1 MKVNIKGITLKS
13 FDMKIIDKYILS
25 SYLKIF
31 FSFFFILMFIFIIQI
46 VWVFIDDLAGKE
58 IDFEI
63 IFKFLLYYS
72 PKLLPLVIPLTVLLA
87 SIMTFGNFS
96 ENYEMAAIKSSGIS
110 LFKSMKSIIV
120 FNLILCLG
128 MFFVAN
134 TLIPFAEFKS
144 YNLRK
149 NMAKLKPALAI
160 TEGIFND
167 INTMNIKVEKKYGP
181 KDNLLDDIIIH
192 MNSSNNQNLI
202 VIKAETGELVSS
214 ENDNILQL
222 ILKNGNRYEEI
233 EVTKPSDRQIKPHT
247 YISFENYVMNI
258 DLDSFNQVDF
268 EDEKYNN
275 TYRMQ
280 NINQLKYSIDSLS
293 KKLEFNYNN
302 FSKNFYTRT
311 GITNFKTTVRSD
323 NKKERETLYTNY
335 INHLADY
342 PPDIQL
348 SIANS
353 AINNLNSQV
362 QVLKNQKNNFFIKE
376 KIINLHKS
384 NLYDKYAFAFASII
398 LFFVGAPLGAII
410 RKGGFGLPMVIS
422 LILFL
427 TYHFLGT
434 FARNAAEDGSIIAEL
449 GSWIPNMVMFPLG
462 LYLIWRASSD
472 KSIINLDNLIISF
485 KTIFKHLRL
494 KKKQ

>member
-1 MKVNIKGITLKS
+1 
-13 FDMKIIDKYILS
+13 MKIIDKYILK

-63 IFKFLLYYS
+63 IFKFLIYYS

-87 SIMTFGNFS
+87 SIMTYGNLS
-96 ENYEMAAIKSSGIS
+96 ENYEMVAIKSSGIS
-110 LFKSMKSIIV
+110 LFKSMRSIV
-120 FNLILCLG
+120 MFNLFLCLG

-181 KDNLLDDIIIH
+181 NNSLLKDVIIH
-192 MNSSNNQNLI
+192 MNSINNQNLI
-202 VIKAETGELVSS
+202 VIKAESGELVSS
-214 ENDNILQL
+214 KNENILQL

-233 EVTKPSDRQIKPHT
+233 EITKPSDKQIKPHT
-247 YISFENYVMNI
+247 FISFENYVMNI
-258 DLDSFNQVDF
+258 DLREFNQVDF
-268 EDEKYNN
+268 RDEKYNN

-293 KKLEFNYNN
+293 KKLEFQYEN
-302 FSKNFYTRT
+302 FAKNFHTRT
-311 GITNFKTTVRSD
+311 GISNFKSTVRTD
-323 NKKERETLYTNY
+323 KKNVTKTLYSNY
-335 INHLADY
+335 KNHLSDY
-342 PPDIQL
+342 PLDIQL

-353 AINNLNSQV
+353 TINNLNSQV
-362 QVLKNQKNNFFIKE
+362 QVLNNQKNNFFIKE

-384 NLYDKYAFAFASII
+384 NLYDKYAFALASIL

-434 FARNAAEDGSIIAEL
+434 FARNAAEDGSINAIM
-449 GSWIPNMVMFPLG
+449 GSWIPNLLMFPLG

-472 KSIINLDNLIISF
+472 KSIISLDKFLISIKSILYRF
-485 KTIFKHLRL
+485 IFR
-494 KKKQ
+494 KKL